1 MEFSICSLAKP
12 SSVLLNKL
20 TSFFPE
26 FATWSATETKW
37 SGGVATR
44 GALPL
49 ERVGDGNP
57 FLIKNHLGNTF
68 FFAPR
73 IISTMSS
80 KVPSHAELLKG

>member
-1 MEFSICSLAKP
+1 MECSICSLAKP
-12 SSVLLNKL
+12 SSFLLNKL

-49 ERVGDGNP
+49 ERGGDGNP

-68 FFAPR
+68 FFCDEYNFNNVLESSQPR
-73 IISTMSS
+73 RT
-80 KVPSHAELLKG
+80 P